1 MFSVTAVLPI
11 LALALVYLAIGRYR
25 GDALARTAGV
35 AAALG
40 GTLGASLVLPQ
51 VNQGVSNTG
60 FVVLAVVALVL
71 AVGGSIY
78 AERRLK
84 LIRR

>member
-1 MFSVTAVLPI
+1 MFSVAAVPI
-11 LALALVYLAIGRYR
+11 LALALLYLAIGRYR
-25 GDALARTAGV
+25 VDALARTAGV

-51 VNQGVSNTG
+51 VNQGVSTAG
-60 FVVLAVVALVL
+60 FVVLAVVALVF
-71 AVGGSIY
+71 AVGGSVY

-84 LIRR
+84 RVRS

>member
-1 MFSVTAVLPI
+1 VFSVAAVPI
-11 LALALVYLAIGRYR
+11 LALALLYLAIGRYR
-25 GDALARTAGV
+25 RDAIARVAGV

-51 VNQGVSNTG
+51 VNQGVSTTG
-60 FVVLAVVALVL
+60 FVVLAVVALIL
-71 AVGGSIY
+71 AVGGSVY

-84 LIRR
+84 RVRS